1 MALYTIGDLHLSLGS
16 DKPMDIFGEG
26 WSNYVERIREGF
38 SELGSEDVLLTVRA
52 QYIRRILDNIGSNL
66 IKYADP
72 ARPIEVRFLRQ
83 EGKAGLAS
91 APGSGKHQGGPDQH
105 RDHDG

>member
-1 MALYTIGDLHLSLGS
+1 M
-16 DKPMDIFGEG
+16 
-26 WSNYVERIREGF
+26 
-38 SELGSEDVLLTVRA
+38 LLTVRA

-83 EGKAGLAS
+83 EGKAGLVFRNHVLPAPS
-91 APGSGKHQGGPDQH
+91 AVESTKVGLTSIETMMEKMHAACRIEQSGERFCITLLFPIALSVTPQA
-105 RDHDG
+105 